1 MLGQMRRLALICLL
15 FVSPLCL
22 IKLQAQSVFPSHEG
36 ELIKYTAYIEMPH
49 AYISGVSVLLKE
61 DNLIKGCLFNEF
73 GITAL
78 DFTYD
83 PNRQKVKLHSI
94 LKMMDK
100 WYIRRVIRKDIAQ
113 LMIRLQNGVTQYQN
127 ERHHIQYQFL
137 PIKDEVIK

>member
-1 MLGQMRRLALICLL
+1 MRQLALIYLL

-36 ELIKYTAYIEMPH
+36 EQIKYTAYIEMPH

-83 PNRQKVKLHSI
+83 TNRKKVKLHSI

-113 LMIRLQNGVTQYQN
+113 LMMRLQNGVTQYQN
-127 ERHHIQYQFL
+127 ERHNIQYQFL